1 MLRAMLLVMITSVPS
16 AGVEKFAAYEMA
28 VLQLLGR
35 HGGKLERRLRHV
47 AGDGGWKEVHVVRF
61 EAAEG
66 FVAYRADPARAE
78 HAGLLEGC
86 GAVFEVL
93 AVEDVE

>member
-1 MLRAMLLVMITSVPS
+1 MLRAMLLVMIASVPG

-28 VLQLLGR
+28 VLQILGR

-47 AGDGGWKEVHVVRF
+47 TADGGGWKELHVVRF
-61 EAAEG
+61 ETAEG

-78 HAGLLEGC
+78 HAALLEGC

-93 AVEDVE
+93 TVEDV